1 MGSSKSTRGCG
12 SITRQRKSPEGMHR
26 DKLLTLLAG
35 YADRYPDEDTTR
47 RFRTFVEGQRR
58 CFERDCWDDG
68 HVTGSAVVL
77 DSAGTSMLMTHHAKL
92 GRWLQL
98 GGHADGDPDPLRVA
112 CREAMEE
119 SGLPVVPIQDEILDL
134 DIHAIPAR
142 GSDPAHFHYDVR
154 FLLQVERPGSPQVT
168 HESLALRWVL
178 LDDVVSVTNEES
190 ILRMVRKISGDRS
203 PLNRKVKS

>member
-1 MGSSKSTRGCG
+1 
-12 SITRQRKSPEGMHR
+12 MHR
-26 DKLLTLLAG
+26 EKLLTLLGEYAG
-35 YADRYPDEDTTR
+35 RYPQEDIS
-47 RFRTFVEGQRR
+47 RFRHFVERQPR

-112 CREAMEE
+112 CREATEE
-119 SGLPVVPIQDEILDL
+119 SGLSVVPIQAGILDL

-142 GSDPAHFHYDVR
+142 GPDPAHFHYDVR
-154 FLLQVERPGSPQVT
+154 FLLRVERPGSLQVT

-178 LDDVVSVTNEES
+178 LDDVASVTSEES
-190 ILRMVRKISGDRS
+190 ILRMVRKFQESTTH
-203 PLNRKVKS
+203 

>member
-12 SITRQRKSPEGMHR
+12 SITRPPFLAEGMHR

-35 YADRYPDEDTTR
+35 YARRYPDEDVTR
-47 RFRTFVEGQRR
+47 RFRAFVEGQPR

-77 DSAGTSMLMTHHAKL
+77 DKAGTSMLMTHHAKL

-98 GGHADGDPDPLRVA
+98 GGHADGDPDPLAVA
-112 CREAMEE
+112 CREAAEE

-134 DIHAIPAR
+134 DIHAIPVR
-142 GSDPAHFHYDVR
+142 GADPAHFHYDVR
-154 FLLQVERPGSPQVT
+154 FLLQVERPGALQVT
-168 HESLALRWVL
+168 HESLALRWVSL
-178 LDDVVSVTNEES
+178 GNIEAVTNEES
-190 ILRMVRKISGDRS
+190 VLRMVRKYLSREGWV
-203 PLNRKVKS
+203 P